1 MQMPGLPAP
10 AAPVTAPVP
19 AEVPIPIGGL
29 PVPVPGQV
37 PAPLAA
43 SLPAEVPVPV
53 LQAPLLGSSAATGG
67 PAIAR
72 CRPVSRTAP
81 GRTGRSTSVRPS
93 RAPQKTQKTQKS
105 QQAKAVRVDAVQT
118 DAAHSARDRRTRKIV
133 EVGTRGASF
142 VFRHRAGNAV
152 IFLVLLVAAAQ
163 LFVLQIS
170 DAATLRA
177 QAAGQ
182 LKVTDLE
189 KAVRGSVVDRNNQ
202 QLAFTTE
209 SRALTFQPKR
219 IRQQLE
225 EAKKK
230 NSAAPDP
237 QQRLRD
243 IAKEVAGKLNNKPD
257 YQTVLKKLQSDE
269 NFAYLARAVDPAIA
283 GVISEKY
290 PEVGSERQDL
300 RQYPGGS
307 LAANVVGGI
316 DWDGHGL
323 LGLEES
329 LDSVLSGTDGAVTYD
344 RGSDGV
350 VIPGSYRNRHRSV
363 NGSTVQ
369 LTIDDDI
376 QFYVQQQVQQ
386 AKNLSGAHDVSA
398 VVLDAK
404 TGEVLAMA
412 NDNTFDPSQDIGR
425 QADKQL
431 GNLVVSSPFEP
442 GSVNKVITA
451 SSVIEYGLSNPDEV
465 LQVPGAIQMGGVT
478 IHDAWDHGV
487 MPYTTTGVFGKS
499 SNVGTLMLAQ
509 RVGPERFYDM
519 VRKFGLG
526 QRANVGLPGESA
538 GLVPPVDQWSGSTF
552 SNLPIGQGLS
562 MTLLQMTGMYQAI
575 ANDGLRMPPR
585 IIKATI
591 GPDGSRDRRTASR
604 RYSGGFSADR
614 PDCAA
619 DVAGCRATRPDG
631 LPAGHGPGGRGAGI
645 SDGRQDRDRPAN
657 QPRVRLLLRQRLL
670 DHLRR
675 DGHRRRSALRDRPDD
690 GQPGAQ
696 CGRLGRTLGGPA
708 VPQHRRL
715 ADAAGERAA
724 VTRSGAAADLAGHLS
739 KSTVKPLGLPTCV
752 PGGRTCGRVVPR
764 T

>member
-1 MQMPGLPAP
+1 MRRNDAKGA
-10 AAPVTAPVP
+10 
-19 AEVPIPIGGL
+19 
-29 PVPVPGQV
+29 
-37 PAPLAA
+37 
-43 SLPAEVPVPV
+43 
-53 LQAPLLGSSAATGG
+53 
-67 PAIAR
+67 
-72 CRPVSRTAP
+72 
-81 GRTGRSTSVRPS
+81 RPS
-93 RAPQKTQKTQKS
+93 RLKGSARGPRKPQKAR
-105 QQAKAVRVDAVQT
+105 QAKDIREPKRFRKGKEAKKSGALVRADAMPEG
-118 DAAHSARDRRTRKIV
+118 HSATDRRTRQLV
-133 EVGTRGASF
+133 EVATRGASF
-142 VFRHRAGNAV
+142 VFRHRAGNVV
-152 IFLVLLVAAAQ
+152 IFALMMVAATQ
-163 LFVLQIS
+163 LFILQVT
-170 DAATLRA
+170 DAPTLRA

-182 LKVTDLE
+182 LKVTDVA
-189 KAVRGSVVDRNNQ
+189 KAVRGGIVDRNND
-202 QLAFTTE
+202 QLAFTIE

-237 QQRLRD
+237 QQRLQD
-243 IAKEVAGKLNNKPD
+243 IAKEVSSRLTNKPD
-257 YQTVLKKLQSDE
+257 YPTVLKKLQSND
-269 NFAYLARAVDPAIA
+269 NFVYLARAVDPAVA
-283 GVISEKY
+283 SAISDKY

-323 LGLEES
+323 LGLEDS
-329 LDSVLSGTDGAVTYD
+329 LDSVLSGTDGSVTYD

-350 VIPGSYRNRHRSV
+350 VIPGSYRNRHRAV

-386 AKNLSGAHDVSA
+386 AKNLSGAHNVSA

-425 QADKQL
+425 QGDRQL

-451 SSVIEYGLSNPDEV
+451 SSVIEYGLTNPDEV
-465 LQVPGAIQMGGVT
+465 LQVPGSIQMGGVT
-478 IHDAWDHGV
+478 VHDAWEHGV

-526 QRANVGLPGESA
+526 QRTGVGLPGESA

-562 MTLLQMTGMYQAI
+562 MTLLQMAGMYQTI

-591 GPDGSRDRRTASR
+591 APDGTRTEEPRPEGVRVVSPQTAQTVRQMLRAVVQRDPMGYQQGT
-604 RYSGGFSADR
+604 
-614 PDCAA
+614 
-619 DVAGCRATRPDG
+619 
-631 LPAGHGPGGRGAGI
+631 
-645 SDGRQDRDRPAN
+645 
-657 QPRVRLLLRQRLL
+657 
-670 DHLRR
+670 
-675 DGHRRRSALRDRPDD
+675 
-690 GQPGAQ
+690 
-696 CGRLGRTLGGPA
+696 GPA
-708 VPQHRRL
+708 
-715 ADAAGERAA
+715 AA
-724 VTRSGAAADLAGHLS
+724 VPGYQMAGKTGTAQQINPGCGCYFDDVYWITFAGMATADNPRYVIGLMMDNPGHNADGTPGHSAAPLFHNIAGWLMQRENVPLS
-739 KSTVKPLGLPTCV
+739 PDPGPPLTLQAT
-752 PGGRTCGRVVPR
+752 
-764 T
+764 

>member
-1 MQMPGLPAP
+1 MRRNDAKGA
-10 AAPVTAPVP
+10 
-19 AEVPIPIGGL
+19 
-29 PVPVPGQV
+29 
-37 PAPLAA
+37 
-43 SLPAEVPVPV
+43 
-53 LQAPLLGSSAATGG
+53 
-67 PAIAR
+67 
-72 CRPVSRTAP
+72 
-81 GRTGRSTSVRPS
+81 RPS
-93 RAPQKTQKTQKS
+93 QLKGSARGPRKPQKASQTKDIREQKRSRKGKEAKKS
-105 QQAKAVRVDAVQT
+105 GALVRADAMPEG
-118 DAAHSARDRRTRKIV
+118 HSATDRRTRQLV
-133 EVGTRGASF
+133 EVATRGASF

-152 IFLVLLVAAAQ
+152 IFALMMVAATQ
-163 LFVLQIS
+163 LFILQVT
-170 DAATLRA
+170 DAPTLRA

-182 LKVTDLE
+182 LKVTDVA
-189 KAVRGSVVDRNNQ
+189 KAVRGSIVDRNND
-202 QLAFTTE
+202 QLAFTIE

-237 QQRLRD
+237 QQRLQD
-243 IAKEVAGKLNNKPD
+243 IAKEVSSRLKNKPD
-257 YQTVLKKLQSDE
+257 YPTVLKKLQSND
-269 NFAYLARAVDPAIA
+269 NFVYLARAVDPAIA
-283 GVISEKY
+283 SAISDEY

-323 LGLEES
+323 LGLEDS
-329 LDSVLSGTDGAVTYD
+329 LDSVLSGTDGSVTYD

-350 VIPGSYRNRHRSV
+350 VIPGSYRNRHRAV

-386 AKNLSGAHDVSA
+386 AKNLSGAHNVSA

-425 QADKQL
+425 QGDRQL

-451 SSVIEYGLSNPDEV
+451 SSVIEYGLTNPDEV
-465 LQVPGAIQMGGVT
+465 LQVPGSIQMGGVT
-478 IHDAWDHGV
+478 VHDAWEHGV

-526 QRANVGLPGESA
+526 QRTGVGLPGESA

-562 MTLLQMTGMYQAI
+562 MTLLQMAGMYQTI

-591 GPDGSRDRRTASR
+591 APDGTRTEEPRPEGVRVVSPQTAQTVRQILRAVVQRDPMGYQQGT
-604 RYSGGFSADR
+604 
-614 PDCAA
+614 
-619 DVAGCRATRPDG
+619 
-631 LPAGHGPGGRGAGI
+631 
-645 SDGRQDRDRPAN
+645 
-657 QPRVRLLLRQRLL
+657 
-670 DHLRR
+670 
-675 DGHRRRSALRDRPDD
+675 
-690 GQPGAQ
+690 
-696 CGRLGRTLGGPA
+696 GPA
-708 VPQHRRL
+708 
-715 ADAAGERAA
+715 AA
-724 VTRSGAAADLAGHLS
+724 VPGYQMAGKTGTAQQINPGCGCYFDDVYWITFAGMATADNPRYVIGLMMDNPGRNADGTPGHSAAPLFHNIAGWLMQRENVPLS
-739 KSTVKPLGLPTCV
+739 PDPGPPLTLQAT
-752 PGGRTCGRVVPR
+752 
-764 T
+764 